1 VNDVTNGT
9 ATDVYS
15 QIDLSPG
22 GQICSDLMAR
32 ADGEVSNG
40 LILTSEGDQGALAP
54 GLTPSMKTWLQHHVA
69 GKRSAAIA
77 EAQSLARSVP
87 LGKGAAGFVDK
98 VDLDHEKRHRA
109 TRRAE
114 VLGAFRKKHPELTS
128 DLENAEIE
136 YGRMKAD
143 EGHRDA
149 KVPSHLL
156 EWGILLPAIMLPE
169 GLLNFES
176 FRKAPIIQSDFQ
188 ALGATIITGI
198 GIAVAAH
205 LIGRFIRQFNFF
217 MRADDDYQNR
227 AGWPLWSI
235 GSALLTVCL
244 GVVGYARFYYL
255 VPLRDMQLSLGQEP
269 SPLLVQ
275 IGSLLLGN
283 MVVFFIGMAIT
294 FLMHDPNPDFSD
306 KARTLK
312 KLKKK
317 MSSLRHKEVDTQLTA
332 VDRAYKENIEKVR
345 RKAGPLNSMS
355 QFAEVR
361 RLVDKI
367 QAKDQEVMAALSQYK
382 EVLSSKLPED
392 YLFQTYYSSGD
403 RSMGGEAVTL
413 GDFKAMPADLL
424 WG

>member
-1 VNDVTNGT
+1 
-9 ATDVYS
+9 
-15 QIDLSPG
+15 
-22 GQICSDLMAR
+22 
-32 ADGEVSNG
+32 
-40 LILTSEGDQGALAP
+40 
-54 GLTPSMKTWLQHHVA
+54 
-69 GKRSAAIA
+69 
-77 EAQSLARSVP
+77 
-87 LGKGAAGFVDK
+87 
-98 VDLDHEKRHRA
+98 
-109 TRRAE
+109 
-114 VLGAFRKKHPELTS
+114 
-128 DLENAEIE
+128 
-136 YGRMKAD
+136 
-143 EGHRDA
+143 
-149 KVPSHLL
+149 
-156 EWGILLPAIMLPE
+156 
-169 GLLNFES
+169 
-176 FRKAPIIQSDFQ
+176 
-188 ALGATIITGI
+188 
-198 GIAVAAH
+198 
-205 LIGRFIRQFNFF
+205 
-217 MRADDDYQNR
+217 
-227 AGWPLWSI
+227 
-235 GSALLTVCL
+235 
-244 GVVGYARFYYL
+244 VGYARFYYL

-332 VDRAYKENIEKVR
+332 VDRAYKENIEKIR

-367 QAKDQEVMAALSQYK
+367 QAKDQEVMAALNQYK